1 VIPPNAIGPGLP
13 THPIVL
19 PPPGPVDPGYSP
31 PWANV
36 PVDPGYGI
44 PEGGLGTW
52 GPNDPRPTPPIVL
65 PPDLPEQLP
74 DPDNRMIEWSTA
86 WTEKSGWVV
95 IGIPQGEHPT
105 PS

>member
-1 VIPPNAIGPGLP
+1 
-13 THPIVL
+13 
-19 PPPGPVDPGYSP
+19 
-31 PWANV
+31 
-36 PVDPGYGI
+36 
-44 PEGGLGTW
+44 
-52 GPNDPRPTPPIVL
+52 VL